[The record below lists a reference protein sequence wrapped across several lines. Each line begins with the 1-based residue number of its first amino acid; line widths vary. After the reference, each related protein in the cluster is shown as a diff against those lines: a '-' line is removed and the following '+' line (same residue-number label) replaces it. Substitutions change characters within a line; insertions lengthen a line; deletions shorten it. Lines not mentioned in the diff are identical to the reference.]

1 MCFQNEEGKVD
12 ILSHAEIPASFEH
25 LNDRANFIHGSGSV
39 DENDASRYTDAVLYW
54 NNFDPDKAIE
64 EKDGFNR
71 INIGADADARSPN
84 EYGDERYDLQYCI
97 WLNVAFD
104 AAATIDAYVNSLLD
118 KRRQRHRDAQALLT
132 EDVEI
137 KDSSLKVGQIVFIS
151 TNEIQDIHGNDLK
164 ETAFRIIK
172 KTPKKGKITIVCKR
186 MYSGTDTL
194 KAETGADIHTE
205 EDEPILTELFS

>member
-1 MCFQNEEGKVD
+1 M
-12 ILSHAEIPASFEH
+12 
-25 LNDRANFIHGSGSV
+25 
-39 DENDASRYTDAVLYW
+39 SRYTDAVLYW